1 MKKIP
6 AKLITTVVAII
17 LATIAVNAQSHYRA
31 NLTVGVKAGADISRM
46 FFNPGVNQGLKPG
59 ATAGV
64 SFRYVEEEHFGL
76 IAELNWVQRGWKENF
91 EGAPY
96 RYSRTLNYLQ
106 LPILAHIYFGRRGRF
121 FFNAGPEIG
130 ILLAESTSANFNPA
144 EMATLPDFPNTN
156 RMNVQMTLKAKHRFD
171 YGISAGLGAE
181 FNVTPKHAVAF
192 EARFYY
198 GLGNLFSSE
207 RTAPFSGSNSMA
219 VSATLGYLFRLR

>member
-130 ILLAESTSANFNPA
+130 VLLAESTSANFNPA
-144 EMATLPDFPNTN
+144 EMAALPDFPNTN